1 MKFWRIKWENLV
13 GIYLKI
19 TLIAL
24 ISIFE
29 GKVTDY
35 IMISVNAVMIPYSY
49 ILLKKT
55 RKEIRKYE
63 R

>member
-13 GIYLKI
+13 GIYLTI

-35 IMISVNAVMIPYSY
+35 IMISVNTVMIPYSY